1 MDATINPVYLLRA
14 YAWAVLKANMPDV
27 WTETKYGGKEPIVP
41 VAEEPDLDEY
51 SGPHIVYG
59 YALNSTN
66 VPLYAC
72 KYGSMTLA
80 VYDEDFRRLTKTMNV
95 LQAAFERQDEAAR
108 DINHF
113 TSARSQFIGLRFGSV
128 AIGFVEGGTPESS
141 EGGRQSALINITFD
155 YYVDLDV
162 ITSV

>member
-1 MDATINPVYLLRA
+1 MDATINPVYLIRA
-14 YAWAVLKANMPDV
+14 YAWEVLKANMPDV
-27 WTETKYGGKEPIVP
+27 WDEAKYGGDEPIVP
-41 VAEEPDLDEY
+41 VAEEPDLEQY

-59 YALNSTN
+59 YALNSTGS
-66 VPLYAC
+66 LYAR
-72 KYGSMTLA
+72 KTGSVTFA
-80 VYDEDFRRLTKTMNV
+80 VYDQDFRRLTKTLNV

-108 DINHF
+108 DINVF
-113 TSARSQFIGLRFGSV
+113 TSTKSYFVGLRFGSV